1 MSVQL
6 TLNFT
11 YSEDIK
17 PPEKK
22 KPKRIRSKNPKKK
35 ILWQVIETVDGRIIN
50 DYNNW
55 RTLRGLAVEL
65 YQLCGF
71 MPFGEVESVT
81 QCGITVW
88 HDVYKREE
96 YEHQGNTYT
105 GQDFEHYEAE
115 VTGAE
120 LLPVLDRIKIYKEV
134 ISRLKQGL
142 SLEQTMQEV
151 KPIIEGIKEALNGNS
166 VG

>member
-11 YSEDIK
+11 YGEDIK

-35 ILWQVIETVDGRIIN
+35 VYRNDVTIDGVIIDDVK
-50 DYNNW
+50 NW
-55 RTLRGLAVEL
+55 RTLRGYAVEL
-65 YQLCGF
+65 YKLCGF
-71 MPFGEVESVT
+71 IPFGSVESIE
-81 QCGITVW
+81 QCGITVV
-88 HDVYKREE
+88 HETYKREP
-96 YEHQGNTYT
+96 YEHQGNLYI
-105 GQDFEHYEAE
+105 GQEFEHYEAE
-115 VTGAE
+115 VTGTG

-151 KPIIEGIKEALNGNS
+151 KPIIEDIKEALNGNS

>member
-6 TLNFT
+6 TLNLI
-11 YSEDIK
+11 YDDK

-35 ILWQVIETVDGRIIN
+35 ILWQVIKTVDGRIIN

-71 MPFGEVESVT
+71 MPFGEVESIS

-88 HDVYKREE
+88 HDVYKREK

>member
-6 TLNFT
+6 TIQFDVDNNNV
-11 YSEDIK
+11 K

-35 ILWQVIETVDGRIIN
+35 ILWQVIKTVDGRIIN

-71 MPFGEVESVT
+71 MPFGNVESVT

-88 HDVYKREE
+88 HDVYIREE

-120 LLPVLDRIKIYKEV
+120 LLPVLDRIKIYEEV

-151 KPIIEGIKEALNGNS
+151 KPIIEGIKEALNG
-166 VG
+166 

>member
-6 TLNFT
+6 TLNFNNK
-11 YSEDIK
+11 DIK
-17 PPEKK
+17 SDVEPPKKK

-35 ILWQVIETVDGRIIN
+35 ILWQVIKTVDGRIIN

-71 MPFGEVESVT
+71 MPFGSIESVT

-88 HDVYKREE
+88 HETHHREP
-96 YEHQGNTYT
+96 YEHQGKLYI
-105 GQDFEHYEAE
+105 GQEFEHYEAE
-115 VTGAE
+115 VTGTE
-120 LLPVLDRIKIYKEV
+120 LLPVLYRIKIYEEV

-151 KPIIEGIKEALNGNS
+151 KPIIEGIKEALNG
-166 VG
+166 

>member
-11 YSEDIK
+11 YNEDVK
-17 PPEKK
+17 PPKKK

-35 ILWQVIETVDGRIIN
+35 ILWQVIKTTDGKIIN

-55 RTLRGLAVEL
+55 QTLRGYAVEL
-65 YQLCGF
+65 YELCGF
-71 MPFGEVESVT
+71 MPFGSIESVT

-88 HDVYKREE
+88 HDVYIKEK
-96 YEHQGNTYT
+96 YKHNGKTFN
-105 GQDFEHYEAE
+105 GQEFEHYEAE
-115 VTGAE
+115 VDGTG
-120 LLPVLDRIKIYKEV
+120 LLPVLDRIKIYEEV

-151 KPIIEGIKEALNGNS
+151 KPIIEGIKEALNG
-166 VG
+166 

>member
-6 TLNFT
+6 TIQFDDDNNN
-11 YSEDIK
+11 IK

-35 ILWQVIETVDGRIIN
+35 ILWQVIKTTDGRIIN

-71 MPFGEVESVT
+71 MPFGSIESVT

-88 HDVYKREE
+88 HDVYIREE
-96 YEHQGNTYT
+96 YEHQGNIYT

-151 KPIIEGIKEALNGNS
+151 KPIIEGIKEVLNG
-166 VG
+166 